1 MDCNATPI
9 EFVVFDNGTR
19 IQVEEVI
26 SNPDS
31 NYTFVVIKD
40 DQDNFKS
47 LLLDNCIIVESE
59 WR

>member
-1 MDCNATPI
+1 MDYNATPI

-19 IQVEEVI
+19 VQVEEVI

-40 DQDNFKS
+40 DQGNFKS